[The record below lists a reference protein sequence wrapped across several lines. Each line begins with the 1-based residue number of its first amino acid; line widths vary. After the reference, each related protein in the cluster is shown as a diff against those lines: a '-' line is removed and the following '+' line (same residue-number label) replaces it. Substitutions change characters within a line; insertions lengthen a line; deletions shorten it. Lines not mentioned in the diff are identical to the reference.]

1 MKNIIALL
9 TLYNKCSLLSSVQCN
24 SYIKKVNSNVL
35 IPFYFL
41 IYISQALVAIG
52 GDRATESGEFIQFF
66 DEEEGCWQNLEKF
79 ATLRHN
85 ELINH
90 CMVVVGG
97 KLYLAGGKAYNYVD
111 GGVLL
116 YQSRKFYEYD
126 VSRNEWRQLPSM
138 LMAREHFTLVH
149 LDGYIYAIGGID
161 DDEVGGQHI
170 CSAERYS
177 LTKEKWEILPNLPG
191 DCYWPTA
198 VGFEG
203 KLLVYGPQEPEES
216 IGQPSV
222 YSLMV
227 FYPTIHCW
235 KIVWT
240 EERISG
246 VRQSLLMVENGLC
259 YEIRFGKDSKPNVTR
274 MELDLKINKPT
285 LQFGDEED
293 QDLCSSDYHEVCI
306 DGQFFVIV
314 FDYVYKTKSTV
325 ALRER
330 TTADQAMWSRLC
342 DVDGTKAVVCLTFDR
357 LRLM

>member
-1 MKNIIALL
+1 M
-9 TLYNKCSLLSSVQCN
+9 
-24 SYIKKVNSNVL
+24 
-35 IPFYFL
+35 
-41 IYISQALVAIG
+41 VAIG

-66 DEEEGCWQNLEKF
+66 DEDEGCWQNLEKF

-111 GGVLL
+111 GGVML

-126 VSRNEWRQLPSM
+126 TSRNEWRQLPSM
-138 LMAREHFTLVH
+138 LTAREHFTLVY
-149 LDGYIYAIGGID
+149 LDGYIYAIGAIEN
-161 DDEVGGQHI
+161 DEVGSQQI

-177 LTKEKWEILPNLPG
+177 LTKGKWEILPHLPG

-198 VGFEG
+198 VAFEG

-216 IGQPSV
+216 VGQMSV

-227 FYPTIHCW
+227 YYPTLNIW
-235 KIVWT
+235 KLVWT
-240 EERISG
+240 EERICG
-246 VRQSLLMVENGLC
+246 VRQSLLMVESDIC
-259 YEIRFGKDSKPNVTR
+259 YEIRFGRDSKPNVTE
-274 MELDLKINKPT
+274 MELDLDKVKPT
-285 LQFGDEED
+285 LQFADEED

-306 DGQFFVIV
+306 NGQFFVIV

-342 DVDGTKAVVCLTFDR
+342 DVDGTKAVACLTFDK